1 MDDETKEII
10 LKKTWC
16 HGQLVLPLFSVL
28 YLWLFFSKNAST
40 AILHHDVR
48 FFYASVV
55 LTVWSFL
62 SYRSVFVNF
71 SLSALLMGGLLAES
85 AHLLV
90 FGSVWNAYYHQKIQ
104 NSLIM
109 LVLIASGLF
118 FVETGAFLLVV
129 YHIRPSPLSSSTSS
143 HYHHHHDDPSSAVA
157 RYHDVVAP
165 ATSQEMQVV

>member
-16 HGQLVLPLFSVL
+16 HGQLVLPLFSIL
-28 YLWLFFSKNAST
+28 YLWIFFSNNATT
-40 AILHHDVR
+40 AVLHHDVR
-48 FFYASVV
+48 FLYASVV

-71 SLSALLMGGLLAES
+71 SLSALLIGGLLAET

-90 FGSVWNAYYHQKIQ
+90 FGSVWNAYYHQTIQ

-109 LVLIASGLF
+109 LIMIASGLF

-129 YHIRPSPLSSSTSS
+129 YHIRPLSSSTAS
-143 HYHHHHDDPSSAVA
+143 HYHHHDDDPSSAVA
-157 RYHDVVAP
+157 RYHDVVP
-165 ATSQEMQVV
+165 ATNQEMQVI